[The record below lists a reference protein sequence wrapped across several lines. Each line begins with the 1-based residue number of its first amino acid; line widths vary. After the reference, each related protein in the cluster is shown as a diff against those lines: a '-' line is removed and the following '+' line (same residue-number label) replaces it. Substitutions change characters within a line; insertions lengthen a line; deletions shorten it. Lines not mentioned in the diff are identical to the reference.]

1 MKKKVALSAISA
13 ALILTLSGCGESTS
27 STTGE
32 QYGQPQTP
40 VNTTFDQ
47 TALLVSLVDNAII
60 PTYKDF
66 LSKAQQLQ
74 TSVDTYCA
82 AIGTD
87 TEASSRDD
95 VHQAWR
101 GSMSVWQL
109 AEMMQL
115 GPLSE
120 NNNALRNRIYSWPNV
135 STCAVDQDV
144 VLADTDASYAISDR
158 TATRKGL
165 DALEYTLFS
174 DDLNHTCTAFGTA
187 PEGWNN
193 RTEEARKTARCSY
206 SQLAV
211 DDLIANAETLIAEWE
226 GDNGFGARL
235 KNAGLPDSE
244 YRVALEAVNDVSDS
258 MFYLT
263 EVTKDA
269 KLATPIGI
277 LANDCGLSPCPQNV
291 ESQYA
296 HHSLQNIIA
305 NLKAMRLLFTGGVAA
320 EGETT
325 TGFNDFLVDVGDE
338 ETATRMLADLDAA
351 IQFAE
356 SLDGSF
362 ASIVEDQTEQAETL
376 HNRVKD
382 VTDTLKTDFIQSLA
396 LELPATSAGDND

>member
-1 MKKKVALSAISA
+1 MKTKVALSAITTA
-13 ALILTLSGCGESTS
+13 CVLALSGCGESTS
-27 STTGE
+27 SETGAQYGE
-32 QYGQPQTP
+32 QQAP
-40 VNTTFDQ
+40 VNTSFDQ

-66 LSKAQQLQ
+66 LSRAQQLQ
-74 TSVDTYCA
+74 NSVDSYCA

-87 TEASSRDD
+87 DEAPRRDD
-95 VHQAWR
+95 VQQAWQS
-101 GSMSVWQL
+101 SMSVWQL

-115 GPLSE
+115 GPLSD
-120 NNNALRNRIYSWPNV
+120 NNSALRNRIYSWPNV
-135 STCAVDQDV
+135 SSCSVDQDV
-144 VLADTDASYAISDR
+144 AMAAANADYDISTR

-165 DALEYTLFS
+165 DALEYTLFATQ
-174 DDLNHTCTAFGTA
+174 LNHSCTAFGTA

-193 RTEEARKTARCSY
+193 QTVQSRKAARCEY

-211 DDLIANAETLIAEWE
+211 TDLIANAQTLVDAWE
-226 GDNGFGARL
+226 GDSGYGARL
-235 KNAGLPDSE
+235 KNAGLPDSD
-244 YRVALEAVNDVSDS
+244 YQVALEAVNEVSDS

-277 LANDCGLSPCPQNV
+277 LANDCGLAPCPQNV

-296 HHSLQNIIA
+296 QHSLQNIIA
-305 NLKAMRLLFTGGVAA
+305 NLKAMRLLLTGGMS
-320 EGETT
+320 EDTGN
-325 TGFNDFLVDVGDE
+325 TGFDDFLVDVGDAD
-338 ETATRMLADLDAA
+338 TAERMLSDLDNA

-356 SLDGSF
+356 SLNGSF
-362 ASIVEDQTEQAETL
+362 ASIVENQTEQATEL
-376 HNRVKD
+376 HNRVKQ